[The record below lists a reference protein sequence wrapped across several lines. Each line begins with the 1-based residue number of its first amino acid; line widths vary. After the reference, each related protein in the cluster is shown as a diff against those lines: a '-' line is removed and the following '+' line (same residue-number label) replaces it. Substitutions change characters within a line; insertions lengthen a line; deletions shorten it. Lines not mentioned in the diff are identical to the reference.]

1 LDVARELETLGA
13 SKVKFKIGDLVRR
26 KPEHT
31 LYETQRECGVVTG
44 LLLGDL
50 VRISWVQTRTEC
62 VCPAH
67 KLEQARKSAER
78 TSG

>member
-1 LDVARELETLGA
+1 M
-13 SKVKFKIGDLVRR
+13 KFKIGDLVRR

-31 LYETQRECGVVTG
+31 LYEAQKECGVVTG

-50 VRISWVQTRTEC
+50 VRVSWVRTRTEC
-62 VCPAH
+62 VCPEY

-78 TSG
+78 TSV

>member
-1 LDVARELETLGA
+1 MDVARELEVCGA
-13 SKVKFKIGDLVRR
+13 CKVKFKIGDLVCR

-31 LYETQRECGVVTG
+31 LYEVQRECGVVTG

-50 VRISWVQTRTEC
+50 VRVSWVRTRTEC
-62 VCPAH
+62 VCPVY

-78 TSG
+78 TSV

>member
-1 LDVARELETLGA
+1 M
-13 SKVKFKIGDLVRR
+13 KFKIGDLVCR

-31 LYETQRECGVVTG
+31 FHEAQKECGVVTG

-50 VRISWVQTRTEC
+50 IRVSWSQTRTEC

-67 KLEQARKSAER
+67 KLELARKSDER
-78 TSG
+78 TSV